1 MGGSLEAVIFDM
13 DGVIIDS
20 EPLHFQVDLDVLN
33 GLNVRLVQHDLEP
46 YVGMT
51 NPEMWK
57 LLKERHGLTESIDE
71 LIGIQLGQKLATL
84 EISDYEPIDGIP
96 ELLAAL
102 GEAKIKLALG
112 SSSPIR
118 FIDAVLDKFGIAAS
132 FTHRISGEEME
143 RGKPAPDIFLNA
155 AELLNVSPAGCV
167 VIEDSL
173 NGVAAAKAA
182 GMSCI
187 GYRNVNSGQQD
198 LSKADIVVDSIRD
211 ITVELLEQIVGR
223 SSR

>member
-1 MGGSLEAVIFDM
+1 MGKALEAVIFDM

-20 EPLHFQVDLDVLN
+20 EPLHFQVDLDVLH
-33 GLNVRLVQHDLEP
+33 GLNVKLVQHDLEP

-57 LLKERHGLTESIDE
+57 LLKERHGLAESIEE
-71 LIGIQLGQKLATL
+71 LIEIQLGQKLATL
-84 EISDYEPIDGIP
+84 KTSDYEPIDGIP

-102 GEAKIKLALG
+102 GEAEIKLALA
-112 SSSPIR
+112 SSSPVR
-118 FIDAVLDKFGIAAS
+118 FIDAVLDKFGIAPR
-132 FTHRISGEEME
+132 FMHRISGEEME
-143 RGKPAPDIFLNA
+143 HGKPAPDIFLKA

-167 VIEDSL
+167 VIEDSR

-187 GYRNVNSGQQD
+187 GYRNVNSGEQD
-198 LSKADIVVDSIRD
+198 LSKADIVVDSIRA
-211 ITVELLEQIVGR
+211 ITSELLEQIVSR
-223 SSR
+223 SPR

>member
-1 MGGSLEAVIFDM
+1 MKGSLEAVIFDM

-20 EPLHFQVDLDVLN
+20 EPLHFQVDLDVLR
-33 GLNVRLVQHDLEP
+33 GLNVNLVQHDLEQ

-57 LLKERHGLTESIDE
+57 LLKERHGITESIEE
-71 LIGIQLGQKLATL
+71 LIDIQLGQKLTTL
-84 EISDYEPIDGIP
+84 KKSDYEPIDGIP

-102 GEAKIKLALG
+102 SEAEIKLALA
-112 SSSPIR
+112 SSSPVR
-118 FIDAVLDKFGIAAS
+118 FIDAVLDKFGIAPS
-132 FTHRISGEEME
+132 FMHRISGEEME
-143 RGKPAPDIFLNA
+143 RGKPAPDIFLKA
-155 AELLNVSPAGCV
+155 AELLNVAPAGCV
-167 VIEDSL
+167 VIEDSR

-187 GYRNVNSGQQD
+187 GYRNVNSGEQD

-211 ITVELLEQIVGR
+211 ITAELLEQIVSR